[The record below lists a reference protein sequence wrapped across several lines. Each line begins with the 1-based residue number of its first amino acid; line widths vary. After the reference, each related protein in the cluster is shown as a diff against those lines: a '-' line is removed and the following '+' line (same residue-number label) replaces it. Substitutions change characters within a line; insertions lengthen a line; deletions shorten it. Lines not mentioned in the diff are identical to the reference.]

1 MDPSAKRQRV
11 DEGKAL
17 VLKLGAY
24 SCSLCNDDVQK
35 HPGSLIAKL
44 AQVNPSSSSSSSSS
58 SSDTNIVDLEK
69 LPNNPFS
76 SIHGALSLTE
86 SLYR

>member
-11 DEGKAL
+11 DEGKGL

-35 HPGSLIAKL
+35 HPGSLIAEL
-44 AQVNPSSSSSSSSS
+44 ARVNASSSSSS
-58 SSDTNIVDLEK
+58 SSDTNIVDLEI

>member
-1 MDPSAKRQRV
+1 MDPSVKRQRL
-11 DEGKAL
+11 DEGKGL
-17 VLKLGAY
+17 VLKLGAN
-24 SCSLCNDDVQK
+24 SLSLSDDDVERY
-35 HPGSLIAKL
+35 PGSLIADL
-44 AQVNPSSSSSSSSS
+44 AKVNARSSS

>member
-1 MDPSAKRQRV
+1 MDPSAKRQCL
-11 DEGKAL
+11 DKGKGL
-17 VLKLGAY
+17 VLKLGAD
-24 SCSLCNDDVQK
+24 SLSISNDDMQRY
-35 HPGSLIAKL
+35 PGSLIADL
-44 AQVNPSSSSSSSSS
+44 AQVNASSSSSSS
-58 SSDTNIVDLEK
+58 SSDANIVDLEK